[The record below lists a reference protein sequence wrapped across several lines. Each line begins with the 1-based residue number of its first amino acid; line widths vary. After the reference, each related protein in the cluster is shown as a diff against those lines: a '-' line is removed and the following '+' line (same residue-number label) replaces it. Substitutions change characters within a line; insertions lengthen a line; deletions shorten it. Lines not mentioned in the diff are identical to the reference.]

1 MSVLVFEQMRP
12 AWAGEDLSDQCRQ
25 PAAPVKTAQLELSP
39 VDELESGAREQVA
52 DGGGDHDFAR
62 LRYAENPRR
71 GVDRNP
77 SDLLTLEL
85 HFTGMDSGASGEAV
99 CGGGVDHGRR
109 TAHRTGRAVEE
120 DEETVTGGLRLA
132 STKAL
137 DLGAHCLVVLG

>member
-1 MSVLVFEQMRP
+1 MTSP
-12 AWAGEDLSDQCRQ
+12 GCAG
-25 PAAPVKTAQLELSP
+25 
-39 VDELESGAREQVA
+39 
-52 DGGGDHDFAR
+52 
-62 LRYAENPRR
+62 AENPRR

-85 HFTGMDSGASGEAV
+85 HFTSVDCGASGEAV
-99 CGGGVDHGRR
+99 RSGGVDHGSR
-109 TAHRTGRAVEE
+109 TAHRTGRAVKE